1 MAARGSAPSTKPEA
15 LYVARAMQVLELLA
29 FRPMSAPQVA
39 ATLQIH
45 PRTARRVLVR
55 LHGESYLARTDDT
68 RRLYSPTLR
77 LIALAGQ
84 AAHRLP
90 LVREA
95 DGAVGWLSGET
106 GMGAFL
112 ASPSY
117 GEVVV
122 LASAGPDAP
131 RPLSLLPVNTSA
143 AGRVLLAHR
152 QRWRDSQRFV
162 RNGNLDEDAA
172 AGIRRRGHAVSD
184 DRCSVAV
191 VVPTADPPIA
201 ALALVGEAGRLG
213 AEQERAVALL
223 HEAADILNG
232 NIA

>member
-90 LVREA
+90 P

-131 RPLSLLPVNTSA
+131 GPLSLLPASTSA
-143 AGRVLLAHR
+143 AGRVLLAYR
-152 QRWRDSQRFV
+152 QTWRDSQIV
-162 RNGNLDEDAA
+162 ASTDSLAEDAA
-172 AGIRRRGHAVSD
+172 ARIRQRGHAVSED
-184 DRCSVAV
+184 ESSIAVAV
-191 VVPTADPPIA
+191 PTTDPPIA
-201 ALALVGEAGRLG
+201 ALALVRPAGRVG
-213 AEQERAVALL
+213 HEQEQLALL
-223 HEAADILNG
+223 HEATGILDG
-232 NIA
+232 NLA